1 MYFCQ
6 EWGKDSISQAQSWRS
21 WSPPGPSACRKET
34 TVSCKNYPEKP
45 TPVGEE
51 RSRGSGGQATRS
63 LDIQGGGE
71 GTKSRTGWALGTQ
84 GECPLG
90 RGDVHLWSENS

>member
-1 MYFCQ
+1 M
-6 EWGKDSISQAQSWRS
+6 
-21 WSPPGPSACRKET
+21 
-34 TVSCKNYPEKP
+34 SCKNYPEKP
-45 TPVGEE
+45 MPVGEE

-63 LDIQGGGE
+63 LDAQGGGE

-84 GECPLG
+84 GDCPLG